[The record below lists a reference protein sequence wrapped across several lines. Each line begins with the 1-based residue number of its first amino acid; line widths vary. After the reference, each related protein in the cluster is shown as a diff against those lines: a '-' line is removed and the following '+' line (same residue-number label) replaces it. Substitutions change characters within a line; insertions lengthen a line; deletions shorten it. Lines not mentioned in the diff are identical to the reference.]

1 MHAWTFAART
11 IDEVAALLRALG
23 RHRYVRE
30 VDHRIHWTVDAA
42 LADDPRFLGHAA
54 AFVARLER
62 EPDLD
67 PASRDPSLWRP
78 ASIDDV
84 VTVLG
89 IFWDPGP
96 NGIAARVRLRAAL
109 SDAGFAIPSHAPFES
124 DPEEPP
130 HPELVLLDWVLHPV
144 DELDPERHAGAI
156 EAMQLAEE
164 EIDVSAPVYQ
174 EGACLSAVELLE
186 GAHNGLL
193 VTEWY
198 AWSDG
203 PQSYA
208 DYVFRGASK
217 AAKLVEPPAAEG
229 E

>member
-1 MHAWTFAART
+1 MLAWTFAART

-30 VDHRIHWTVDAA
+30 VDHRIHWTLDAA
-42 LADDPRFLGHAA
+42 LADDPRFVGHAA

-78 ASIDDV
+78 ATIEEIA
-84 VTVLG
+84 TVLG
-89 IFWDPGP
+89 MFWDPGP
-96 NGIAARVRLRAAL
+96 EALAARVKLRATL
-109 SDAGFAIPSHAPFES
+109 SDAGFALPTHAPFES

-156 EAMQLAEE
+156 EAMQLAGE

-174 EGACLSAVELLE
+174 EGPCLSAVELLE
-186 GAHNGLL
+186 GATNGVLATPL
-193 VTEWY
+193 YV
-198 AWSDG
+198 WSDG
-203 PQSYA
+203 PYSYA

-217 AAKLVEPPAAEG
+217 AAKLVEGPVG
-229 E
+229 SDD